1 MLKLSNAFS
10 SFSVNDLQQAKSFY
24 ADTLGLSVT
33 EEDHG
38 LRINT
43 GETSVFAYPKPN
55 HTPATFTILNFP
67 VQNIEQ
73 AVSELSG
80 RGVSFEQYDGEMKT
94 DPQGIARDHG
104 MSMAW
109 FKDPAG
115 NFISVV
121 EAKQ

>member
-24 ADTLGLSVT
+24 GDTLGLGVT

-43 GETSVFAYPKPN
+43 GGAPVFAYPKPN

-67 VQNIEQ
+67 VNNIEQ
-73 AVSELSG
+73 AVTELSS
-80 RGVSFEQYDGEMKT
+80 RGITFEQYDGEMKT
-94 DPQGIARDHG
+94 DAQGISRGHG

-121 EAKQ
+121 EDKK